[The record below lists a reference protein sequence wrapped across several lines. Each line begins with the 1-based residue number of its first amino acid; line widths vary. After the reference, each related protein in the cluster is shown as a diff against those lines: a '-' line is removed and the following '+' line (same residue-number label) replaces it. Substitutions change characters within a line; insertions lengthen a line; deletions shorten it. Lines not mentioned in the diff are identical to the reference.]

1 MTNKMQAS
9 EQQTK
14 GITAVIGII
23 LLVAVEVILIVII
36 ATFFIGFTTG
46 SGRDLAKSAPSA
58 QVISAAQC
66 DSTAGT
72 VRVANSL
79 TQDIKVGTRAE
90 IKEGT
95 KHYGFVRTTLQAIAA
110 GASAV
115 ISFAYEDNA
124 DRPFAFKDDK
134 DYTITFV
141 DGPAKTQSFSVK
153 CLAGQ
158 EFIKA
163 SLDASTD
170 QLCIKA
176 TESLDGAGSA
186 SSCLTVTTPVQTFTQ
201 TCIDATPGFGSAPS
215 GATANIIGV
224 HPDGTWFVTNGAAS
238 SNVKTSI
245 NDGVSWVDAAD
256 ISPSGLFSGFLTS
269 ILFAPTKIFALVA
282 ADGSTVSARILE
294 TTDGA
299 AWTTKMISGVTD
311 TTSLTTVRDM
321 FFSSADAWYVVGQDA
336 GDTAPTAYLAK
347 STDRGA
353 TWIQVSNIDDGTDNE
368 YVVGAII
375 TLDVSG
381 TTRIVTVGT
390 DTTDSPSSGVDRKST
405 RLNSSHSSIS
415 YAVFCLKKKR
425 ISGSIGRA
433 TLVSTTPGRT
443 N

>member
-23 LLVAVEVILIVII
+23 LLVAVAVILIVIT

-134 DYTITFV
+134 DYTISFV

-186 SSCLTVTTPVQTFTQ
+186 SSCLTFTPVNTFTQ
-201 TCIDATPGFGSAPS
+201 TDISTPQFSAAMPS
-215 GATANIIGV
+215 GKQIL
-224 HPDGTWFVTNGAAS
+224 
-238 SNVKTSI
+238 
-245 NDGVSWVDAAD
+245 GVS
-256 ISPSGLFSGFLTS
+256 S
-269 ILFAPTKIFALVA
+269 
-282 ADGSTVSARILE
+282 DGSR
-294 TTDGA
+294 
-299 AWTTKMISGVTD
+299 
-311 TTSLTTVRDM
+311 
-321 FFSSADAWYVVGQDA
+321 FF
-336 GDTAPTAYLAK
+336 L
-347 STDRGA
+347 
-353 TWIQVSNIDDGTDNE
+353 
-368 YVVGAII
+368 
-375 TLDVSG
+375 
-381 TTRIVTVGT
+381 
-390 DTTDSPSSGVDRKST
+390 DRKST
-405 RLNSSHSSIS
+405 
-415 YAVFCLKKKR
+415 
-425 ISGSIGRA
+425 
-433 TLVSTTPGRT
+433 
-443 N
+443 